1 MDIGDLC
8 VKKCFDVNLRVG
20 YSTTCLSP
28 YLTDEMMVINFRPI
42 VGNGNSRK
50 ILLAYTMRSMKRRE
64 KVLLRIS

>member
-1 MDIGDLC
+1 
-8 VKKCFDVNLRVG
+8 
-20 YSTTCLSP
+20 
-28 YLTDEMMVINFRPI
+28 MMVINFRPI